1 MVSKL
6 HFDEIKSCMKYY
18 TSECTYNIM
27 VPIFSISSNN
37 ILSEKELNIA
47 IYIEPIVVFTLNTA
61 VYYLFECVCM
71 CNGYDLLDDMEVGE
85 MFDVLMDN
93 ATMKQD
99 LIKTLFTLLK
109 MFIICRYEWNIL

>member
-1 MVSKL
+1 
-6 HFDEIKSCMKYY
+6 MKYY
-18 TSECTYNIM
+18 TSECTHNIIFHTFS
-27 VPIFSISSNN
+27 IFSISNN
-37 ILSEKELNIA
+37 ILSAKGLNIA
-47 IYIEPIVVFTLNTA
+47 IYIESIVMCALNTA
-61 VYYLFECVCM
+61 VYYLFERVCM